1 MIAHPDST
9 SEEEEDDMAL
19 NWGNKGLREL
29 KGLKEQGVNFKRNP
43 QVLSSSTFPPPPPL
57 PPTDLRLHAIPN
69 LKKKRPV
76 QELEEGEVAPQKGT
90 KQQKMAKDPR
100 DKRATSVDSRRSKLG
115 PMRAFS
121 TALGLLGWRWMGLP
135 SLGTPLLGSSKEVIL
150 PI

>member
-1 MIAHPDST
+1 MGST
-9 SEEEEDDMAL
+9 
-19 NWGNKGLREL
+19 
-29 KGLKEQGVNFKRNP
+29 LKEIPKS
-43 QVLSSSTFPPPPPL
+43 QVPLTFPPPPPL
-57 PPTDLRLHAIPN
+57 PPTNLGLHTIPN

-135 SLGTPLLGSSKEVIL
+135 SLGMPLSGSSKEVIL